1 MTHQKRLSAPKSW
14 PVERKNQVFT
24 VGSRAG
30 PHDSE
35 AVPLVV
41 FVRDIL
47 GYADSADEVRYAL
60 RHGDVLVNGEEI
72 HDIHRPIG
80 IFDIVAFPSRDEYYR
95 VFPGEG
101 GRLALVPIEEE
112 AAEDKLAR
120 IDNITVTEGRT
131 QLNLHDGTNIVV
143 DEDKYSTGDSIVVDL
158 EDDEVVERF
167 AFEEGCAV
175 TAVDG
180 QHSGEV
186 GSLLDVRVTEGS
198 SPNTV
203 SVERQDGTVFETV
216 EDYVFVI
223 GDDITSLEEQEAVS
237 E

>member
-14 PVERKNQVFT
+14 PIERKNVVFT
-24 VGSRAG
+24 VGPQAG

-35 AVPLVV
+35 AVPVVV
-41 FVRDIL
+41 FVRDVL
-47 GYADSADEVRYAL
+47 GYADSADEVRTAL
-60 RHGDVLVNGEEI
+60 RHGDVYVNGDEV
-72 HDIHRPIG
+72 HDEHRPIG
-80 IFDIVAFPSRDEYYR
+80 IFDIVAFPTRDEYYR

-120 IDNITVTEGRT
+120 IDDKTDVEGRV
-131 QLNLHDGTNIVV
+131 QLNLHDGGNLVV
-143 DEDKYSTGDSIVVDL
+143 ESDDYEAFDSVVVGL
-158 EDDEVVERF
+158 ESGEVVEHF
-167 AFEEGCAV
+167 KFEEGCAV

-203 SVERQDGTVFETV
+203 SVERTDGSVFETV
-216 EDYVFVI
+216 RDYVFVI
-223 GDDITSLEEQEAVS
+223 GEDVKSLEEQEEV